1 MSFPFKEIFT
11 YEKVYSIIISL
22 IVVIVIFLTEKLVKR
37 VIVRFSQRAELK
49 KHLENILKLVSR
61 IVIYSTG
68 ITIILE
74 IWGLPTE
81 WFISVSALS
90 GAAIGFASTQTIGNL
105 LAGIY
110 IMISKPFEV
119 DDYVKIGG
127 SEGEVREITL
137 NYVKIYTPT
146 YTIIEIPNRVVLN
159 STIHRCMSN
168 DSIDYSFS
176 MSFAGKVYTASW
188 VSSTDLFKKIVEP
201 AIEEFWA
208 KYREVLP
215 REPEFSVSEVAFL
228 NRTLIIRTFF
238 PKGRA
243 KLLYKLRPELQKM
256 LLKRLDDF
264 RTEKGGEDDQ
274 AHR

>member
-1 MSFPFKEIFT
+1 M
-11 YEKVYSIIISL
+11 ISL
-22 IVVIVIFLTEKLVKR
+22 LVVAVIFITEEIVKR
-37 VIVRFSQRAELK
+37 GIIRFSKRAELK

-90 GAAIGFASTQTIGNL
+90 GAAIGFASTQTIGNF
-105 LAGIY
+105 LAGLY
-110 IMISKPFEV
+110 IMVTRPFEV
-119 DDYVKIGG
+119 NDYVKIGG

-159 STIHRCMSN
+159 TTVHRCMS
-168 DSIDYSFS
+168 DDTIDYSFP
-176 MSFAGKVYTASW
+176 MSFAGKVYEASW
-188 VSSTDLFKKIVEP
+188 VSSTDLFKKIVDP
-201 AIEEFWA
+201 VIEEFWA

-215 REPEFSVSEVAFL
+215 RKPEVSVSEVSLL
-228 NRTLIIRTFF
+228 NRTLTIRMFF
-238 PKGRA
+238 PKGKA
-243 KLLYKLRPELQKM
+243 KLLYDLQPELQKM
-256 LLKRLDDF
+256 ILKQLDDF
-264 RTEKGGEDDQ
+264 RTEKG
-274 AHR
+274 

>member
-1 MSFPFKEIFT
+1 MSYPFKEIFT
-11 YEKVYSIIISL
+11 YEKLYSIILSF
-22 IVVIVIFLTEKLVKR
+22 IVVVAIFLTERLLKR
-37 VIVRFSQRAELK
+37 VITRFSQRAELK
-49 KHLENILKLVSR
+49 KHLENILALVAR

-110 IMISKPFEV
+110 IMISRPFEV

-127 SEGEVREITL
+127 SEGEIREITL

-146 YTIIEIPNRVVLN
+146 YTIIKIPNRVVLN

-168 DSIDYSFS
+168 DSIDYSFP

-208 KYREVLP
+208 RYREVLP

-228 NRTLIIRTFF
+228 NRTLMIRTFF
-238 PKGRA
+238 PKGKA
-243 KLLYKLRPELQKM
+243 KLLYELRPELQKM

-264 RTEKGGEDDQ
+264 RTEKGGEDGQ